1 MLLKL
6 ENVSKKFNNEYIF
19 KNINF
24 EVNSGEIFSIVG
36 RSGIGKSTIGKIIMG
51 ILEPDDG
58 NILFCGDLLSKRKI
72 PDIQMIFQDPYSAL
86 NESMTVRQILSEPLI
101 VNGYKNIEKTV
112 YEMLE
117 YLSLEDFKN
126 KYPCDLSGG
135 QRQRVIVGAAMILKP
150 KLVICDEPV
159 ASLDL
164 TIQEQI
170 VNLIKFFN
178 KQYNTAFI
186 FISHDK
192 YLVKNISDRI
202 FKMEEK
208 RNEKDK

>member
-51 ILEPDDG
+51 ILEPDAG
-58 NILFCGDLLSKRKI
+58 NIIFCGNLLSKRKI

-112 YEMLE
+112 DEMLE

>member
-36 RSGIGKSTIGKIIMG
+36 KSGIGKSTIGKIIMG
-51 ILEPDDG
+51 ILKPDNG
-58 NILFCGDLLSKRKI
+58 NIFFCGNLLSKRKI

-86 NESMTVRQILSEPLI
+86 NESMTVKQILSEPLI

-112 YEMLE
+112 DNMLK

-126 KYPCDLSGG
+126 KYPYDLSGG

-178 KQYNTAFI
+178 KEYNTAFI

-192 YLVKNISDRI
+192 YLVKNISDKI
-202 FKMEEK
+202 FKMEGK
-208 RNEKDK
+208 QNEKDK

>member
-1 MLLKL
+1 
-6 ENVSKKFNNEYIF
+6 
-19 KNINF
+19 
-24 EVNSGEIFSIVG
+24 
-36 RSGIGKSTIGKIIMG
+36 
-51 ILEPDDG
+51 
-58 NILFCGDLLSKRKI
+58 
-72 PDIQMIFQDPYSAL
+72 
-86 NESMTVRQILSEPLI
+86 
-101 VNGYKNIEKTV
+101 
-112 YEMLE
+112 MLE